1 MSLTSRVTEDAVNI
15 YVEGNFDI
23 GCYDEFNKALNDNLN
38 TSSKFVIDLS
48 KTTYMDSSALG
59 MMLLLREKLGG
70 QSSKVEF
77 INVNDSV
84 MKILCDAK
92 FDQLFTIN
100 P

>member
-1 MSLTSRVTEDAVNI
+1 MSLMSRVTEDAVHI

-23 GCYDEFNKALNDNLN
+23 GCYDDFNKALSDNLE

-48 KTTYMDSSALG
+48 KATYMDSSALG

-100 P
+100 S